1 MSKPIPPD
9 IQDKMVEMFRSGSTY
24 REISAELGFKPD
36 QVTAVMSALGVQ
48 RYDLRSRYA
57 EVFELSLQELSVQEI
72 AKRTGLSRQS
82 IEAIKGKQRHQRR
95 KNFVW

>member
-24 REISAELGFKPD
+24 REIADELGFKPD
-36 QVTAVMSALGVQ
+36 QVTAVMGALGVQ

-57 EVFELSLQELSVQEI
+57 EVFELSLQGIPTKEI
-72 AKRTGLSRQS
+72 AERTGLSRQS
-82 IEAIKGKQRHQRR
+82 VEAIKSRQRHQRR
-95 KNFVW
+95 KEFVW